1 MYIYVS
7 MYIYIVYHIYIYIYT
22 DKYMYI
28 IYIIYNISQK
38 FQNARVTYC
47 SMCSLKQPNGSDKSL
62 LVLLN

>member
-7 MYIYIVYHIYIYIYT
+7 MYIYIVYHIYIYT

-38 FQNARVTYC
+38 FQNGRVTYFT
-47 SMCSLKQPNGSDKSL
+47 MCSLKQPNGSDKSL